1 MKLVDRKLGLLKLI
15 AFVVL
20 IGFNGGMLLA
30 HFRVYGVRF
39 DHYSLMDMI
48 NFIAIVWVS
57 IMYLKVI
64 KHTVVRFVITLLL
77 GVLVLVIYFFGY
89 GFGEWYNDVFLT
101 ESVVQFLIIIGYYVV
116 YEDKISIGTKAGVA
130 FFGIALIL
138 YLNYFILF
146 GLTDL
151 FFTFSVL
158 HFRLFF
164 VIMTLIF
171 IYLLPIVESYK
182 TLVKEFDSLYRK
194 IQIIGYMVILL
205 ITILIWGFMR
215 YNFTVEYYYDTI
227 YVNYLVLLFAGV
239 LYIVFIIYS
248 SMFKRL
254 SKLIVSNG
262 ILTGLLLLFL
272 NFVWAGGEYWQWLL
286 NIVFFVLAFYVH
298 AYLYINIKNKLVFG
312 IGTIVIVLIQIYFVV
327 DITQEL
333 SDILYHILLLG
344 VPISLGVE
352 VLLEKT
358 QEQIEIAQPRSEEY

>member
-1 MKLVDRKLGLLKLI
+1 MKLFDRKSGLLKLI
-15 AFVVL
+15 AFIVL
-20 IGFNGGMLLA
+20 IGFNGGMLFA
-30 HFRVYGVRF
+30 HFMKYGVRF
-39 DHYSLMDMI
+39 DYYSMVDRI
-48 NFIAIVWVS
+48 NFIVIVWVV

-64 KHTVVRFVITLLL
+64 KNSVVRFVITFLLS
-77 GVLVLVIYFFGY
+77 VLSLVIYFFAY
-89 GFGEWYNDVFLT
+89 GFGEWYNYVFLI

-116 YEDKISIGTKAGVA
+116 YEDKISIGTKAGVG
-130 FFGIALIL
+130 FFGVALIL

-164 VIMTLIF
+164 VGMTLIF

-182 TLVKEFDSLYRK
+182 TFVKELDTLYRK

-215 YNFTVEYYYDTI
+215 YNFTVAYYYDTI
-227 YVNYLVLLFAGV
+227 FVNYLVLLFVGV
-239 LYIVFIIYS
+239 LYIIFIIYS

-272 NFVWAGGEYWQWLL
+272 NFSWAGEYWQWLL

-312 IGTIVIVLIQIYFVV
+312 IGTVVIVLIQIYFIV
-327 DITQEL
+327 DITMEL

-352 VLLEKT
+352 VLLKPS
-358 QEQIEIAQPRSEEY
+358 QEQIEIDQPRADEY